1 MALHILPPQR
11 SFAQDIGGTIGAGLG
26 QGLSALAQDK
36 FRSMQADK
44 FAKSL
49 QGIGVAPQV
58 AQFLSQQSP
67 EVQQQ
72 FISRLDFGDIGQ
84 GGMPGTTTVDQKGLS
99 SKEVSGI
106 RGVSLRPTK
115 EEQKMIHEERK
126 MINKEVFPYF
136 KEIQQK
142 AKGAKESNVRLDRM
156 EELIQSGK
164 LNSPQFSGLLKTL
177 KHGVWGVGLDL
188 TGTLSP
194 ESQEF
199 EKISGDFVKNA
210 KDVFGNRITDTD
222 LKSFLATIPN
232 LSQSNE
238 GKAAVIRNLK
248 LMNRAAEVR
257 EKAAR
262 DLYRKYKGKLPLD
275 FESQVEDSAKPDL
288 DAIAA
293 EFKIGESKP
302 VQGTTSFLA
311 DILNAPGKVLLR

>member
-1 MALHILPPQR
+1 MALHILQPQR
-11 SFAQDIGGTIGAGLG
+11 TLSQDVGASIGSGLAQGI
-26 QGLSALAQDK
+26 SALAQDK
-36 FRSMQADK
+36 FKSMQSGK

-49 QGIGVAPQV
+49 EGIGIAPQV

-67 EVQQQ
+67 DIQQD

-84 GGMPGTTTVDQKGLS
+84 GGMQPSQGQQVS
-99 SKEVSGI
+99 SQPKSAGI
-106 RGVSLRPTK
+106 GGVSLRPTK
-115 EEQKMIHEERK
+115 EQQKLMHEEQKL
-126 MINKEVFPYF
+126 INKEVFPYF

-142 AKGAKESNVRLDRM
+142 AKGAKENDLRLARM
-156 EELIQSGK
+156 EKLIESGK
-164 LNSPQFSGLLKTL
+164 LNNPQFANLLKTL

-210 KDVFGNRITDTD
+210 KDIFGNRITDTD

-248 LMNRAAEVR
+248 LMNKAAEVR
-257 EKAAR
+257 EKVAR
-262 DLYRKYKGKLPLD
+262 DLYKKYKGKLPLD
-275 FESQVEDSAKPDL
+275 FESEIEDIAKPDL

-293 EFKIGESKP
+293 EFKLGETKP
-302 VQGTTSFLA
+302 VQGTSSFLA
-311 DILNAPGKVLLR
+311 DLLNTPGKVLLK